1 MDKPRYSRVSDILD
15 LAVFM
20 SSKIN
25 GVTISEIME
34 RYNVS
39 RRTAE
44 RMRDS
49 LTCIF
54 PAVGEIETS
63 DIQKHW
69 GFINYSISNLVS
81 FNNEEIINIETL
93 SKQTSNK
100 ELKLQLQKTLDKI
113 RAINIKNKLS
123 DEDKIKLLM
132 QTQGYAIKQLP
143 KYKID
148 IETYITVKNALSD
161 NKMIEGTYHNKKRLI
176 EPLGLIYGDK
186 TYLVAYEKAKGKDIY
201 TYTLHKFKNL
211 KITNKSFK
219 KPNFNLQEF
228 ANRSFGVY
236 QSEIMNVELEF
247 DKNLAPEAMEYSFHP
262 TQTMKK
268 LKDGRLLVN
277 FKACG
282 DREIIWHIFKW
293 GSGCKILAPKKL
305 KKMYVEYLEDVLK
318 AQK

>member
-25 GVTISEIME
+25 GVTITDIMK

-54 PAVGEIETS
+54 PAVDEIETA
-63 DIQKHW
+63 DTQKHW
-69 GFINYSISNLVS
+69 GFVNYSITNLIS
-81 FNNEEIINIETL
+81 FSDDEIVNFENVA
-93 SKQTSNK
+93 KQTSNK
-100 ELKLQLQKTLDKI
+100 ELKSQLQKTLDKI
-113 RAINIKNKLS
+113 KAISVKNNIS
-123 DEDKIKLLM
+123 DEDKIKLIM

-148 IETYITVKNALSD
+148 IETYEIVKNALSES
-161 NKMIEGTYHNKKRLI
+161 KMLEGTYHGKKRLI

-211 KITNKSFK
+211 KMTAKSFK
-219 KPNFNLQEF
+219 KPDFNLQEF

-236 QSEIMNVELEF
+236 QSEIMDVELEF
-247 DKNLAPEAMEYSFHP
+247 DKSLAPEAIDYSFHP
-262 TQTMKK
+262 TQTMEK

-293 GSGCKILAPKKL
+293 GSGCKINKPKKL
-305 KKMYVEYLEDVLK
+305 KDEYKKYLKESLENY
-318 AQK
+318 

>member
-25 GVTISEIME
+25 GITITEIME

-54 PAVGEIETS
+54 PAVGEIETP
-63 DIQKHW
+63 DNQKHW
-69 GFINYSISNLVS
+69 GFINYSISNLIS
-81 FNNEEIINIETL
+81 FNDEEIINLETL
-93 SKQTSNK
+93 AKQTSNK

-113 RAINIKNKLS
+113 KAINIKNKLS

-148 IETYITVKNALSD
+148 IETYIAVKTALSD
-161 NKMIEGTYHNKKRLI
+161 SKVIEGTYHNKKRLI

-186 TYLVAYEKAKGKDIY
+186 TYLIGYEKAKGKDIY

-211 KITNKSFK
+211 KVTNKSFK
-219 KPNFNLQEF
+219 KPDFNLQEF

-236 QSEIMNVELEF
+236 QSEILDVELEF
-247 DKNLAPEAMEYSFHP
+247 DKELAPEAMEYSFHP

-268 LKDGRLLVN
+268 LKDGRLIVN

-293 GSGCKILAPKKL
+293 GSGCKINSPKKL
-305 KKMYVEYLEDVLK
+305 KDEYKKYLKENLENY
-318 AQK
+318 

>member
-25 GVTISEIME
+25 GVTITDIMK

-54 PAVGEIETS
+54 PAVDEIETA

-69 GFINYSISNLVS
+69 GFVNYSITNLIS
-81 FNNEEIINIETL
+81 FSDDEIVNFENVA
-93 SKQTSNK
+93 KQTSNK
-100 ELKLQLQKTLDKI
+100 ELKLQLQKTIDKI
-113 RAINIKNKLS
+113 KAISVKNNIS
-123 DEDKIKLLM
+123 DEDKIKLIM

-148 IETYITVKNALSD
+148 ISTYEIVKNAL
-161 NKMIEGTYHNKKRLI
+161 NKNKILEGTYHNKKRLI

-186 TYLVAYEKAKGKDIY
+186 TYLIGHEKAKGKDIY

-211 KITNKSFK
+211 KMIAKSFK
-219 KPNFNLQEF
+219 KPDFNLQEF

-236 QSEIMNVELEF
+236 QSDIMDIELEF
-247 DKNLAPEAMEYSFHP
+247 DKSLAPEAMDYSFHP
-262 TQTMKK
+262 TQKMEK

-293 GSGCKILAPKKL
+293 GKGCKINKPKKL
-305 KKMYVEYLEDVLK
+305 KDEYKEYLKENLDNY
-318 AQK
+318 

>member
-25 GVTISEIME
+25 GVTISDIMK

-54 PAVGEIETS
+54 PAVDEIETS

-69 GFINYSISNLVS
+69 GFINYSITNLIS
-81 FNNEEIINIETL
+81 FNDDEIINFENVV
-93 SKQTSNK
+93 KQTSNK
-100 ELKLQLQKTLDKI
+100 ELKLQLQKTIDKI
-113 RAINIKNKLS
+113 KAISAKNNIS

-148 IETYITVKNALSD
+148 IETYETVKNALANS
-161 NKMIEGTYHNKKRLI
+161 KMLEGTYHNKKRLI

-211 KITNKSFK
+211 KMTNKSFK
-219 KPNFNLQEF
+219 KQKFNLQEY

-247 DKNLAPEAMEYSFHP
+247 DKSLASEAIDYSFHP
-262 TQTMKK
+262 TQTMEK

-293 GSGCKILAPKKL
+293 GKGCKINKPKKL
-305 KKMYVEYLEDVLK
+305 KDEYKKYLKESLENY
-318 AQK
+318 

>member
-25 GVTISEIME
+25 GVTISDIMK

-54 PAVGEIETS
+54 PAVDEIETS

-69 GFINYSISNLVS
+69 GFINYSITNLIS
-81 FNNEEIINIETL
+81 FNDDEIINFENVA
-93 SKQTSNK
+93 KQTSNK
-100 ELKLQLQKTLDKI
+100 ELKSQLQKTIDKI
-113 RAINIKNKLS
+113 KAISAKNNIS

-148 IETYITVKNALSD
+148 IETYETVKNALSES
-161 NKMIEGTYHNKKRLI
+161 KMLEGTYHNKKRLI

-186 TYLVAYEKAKGKDIY
+186 TYLVAHEKAKGKDIY

-211 KITNKSFK
+211 KMTNKSFK
-219 KPNFNLQEF
+219 KPKFNLQEY

-247 DKNLAPEAMEYSFHP
+247 DKSLASEAIDYSFHP
-262 TQTMKK
+262 TQTMEK

-293 GSGCKILAPKKL
+293 GAGCKINKPKKL
-305 KKMYVEYLEDVLK
+305 KDEYKKYLK
-318 AQK
+318 ESLDNY